1 MSTKKNT
8 KAGGKSGKEEKKDM
22 PVEEDK
28 EEQVPP
34 EELDPSKLMSIP
46 FEILANKGGPTLH

>member
-1 MSTKKNT
+1 
-8 KAGGKSGKEEKKDM
+8 M

-34 EELDPSKLMSIP
+34 EELDPTKLMSIP
-46 FEILANKGGPTLH
+46 FEILANKGGPTLHSRLSLQTYSSLATQV